1 MSTKPTVSA
10 SKPASRLKGMLALT
24 FVMFTWAS
32 TFTVTKSI
40 INTIPPFY
48 FAFLRFVVASVV
60 LIIFY
65 LIRGKKSRSS
75 KTPLPYGIL
84 TLMGI
89 FGVTLYYILFNLSMI
104 YTSASSG
111 ALIQGFGPIFIVV
124 MAVIFLKERLTIKEI
139 SGVVLSVIGV
149 IMIGFIAEVH
159 NDALNSF
166 LGNWLMIGA
175 IAAWG
180 AYTILS
186 KKIAKIDTLTVTCIS
201 TVIGTVLLFP
211 AVVFELWHK
220 PLPVITSDG
229 WWAII
234 YLGVLPSAFS
244 FFLYNNAMESLTA
257 SEIGV
262 FTNID
267 PVVGAIIA
275 VIFLNE
281 DVNAWQIAGTILVLA
296 GIWLSTHKPKSAVS
310 G

>member
-1 MSTKPTVSA
+1 MNANPTNTA
-10 SKPASRLKGMLALT
+10 SKPASRLKGMLILI
-24 FVMFTWAS
+24 FVMLTWGS
-32 TFTVTKSI
+32 TFTVTKGI

-48 FAFLRFVVASVV
+48 FAFLRFLVASVV

-65 LIRGKKSRSS
+65 FIRRKKKRHT

-89 FGVTLYYILFNLSMI
+89 FGVTLYYIFFNLSMI

-111 ALIQGFGPIFIVV
+111 ALVQGFGPVFIVI
-124 MAVIFLKERLTIKEI
+124 MATIFLKERLTIKEV
-139 SGVVLSVIGV
+139 SGIVLSVIGV
-149 IMIGFIAEVH
+149 VMVGFIAEVH

-186 KKIAKIDTLTVTCIS
+186 KKIAEIDALVVTCIS

-211 AVVFELWHK
+211 LVVFELWNK
-220 PLPVITSDG
+220 PLPIISAGG

-234 YLGVLPSAFS
+234 YLGIIPSAFS
-244 FFLYNNAMESLTA
+244 FFLYNKAMETLTA

-267 PVVGAIIA
+267 PVAGAIIA

-281 DVNAWQIAGTILVLA
+281 GINSWQIAGTILVLA
-296 GIWLSTHKPKSAVS
+296 GIWLSTHKSKS